1 MLRLLSQL
9 RREAGHAF
17 RAKPDGNALDGDIHP
32 LDQKLDDAGLL
43 GREELI
49 PEWIQLDEGFTD
61 LGFSDAGIVLSH
73 GHPGVYDR
81 FGRSKQRP
89 KLVDGRA

>member
-1 MLRLLSQL
+1 
-9 RREAGHAF
+9 
-17 RAKPDGNALDGDIHP
+17 
-32 LDQKLDDAGLL
+32 KLDDAGLL